1 MSVAK
6 DQLTDALNAT
16 FITYNG
22 NELTLQNDMG
32 NSKIQDKK
40 TGSIMGLK
48 EGYIPVAMQEHG
60 GILYIAS
67 YNPKE
72 KRSELGS
79 IPSPLFDYTISEP
92 DHDISCETFLFGEN
106 YNITN
111 TPIMLSLDNDTL
123 FYPGDAIKCGL
134 CISGDMPNLLRNAY
148 ILSDQL
154 SQVRSEQQTIEYP
167 YISTREKSG
176 LITLHLL
183 AIPSNSSESVD
194 LQQHEF
200 GPNKLS
206 AQWFFDSSNG
216 TNANSDTIVYPNI
229 QSGQLAVLPVRQT
242 ISDVKLLL
250 NSSTGQNEPY
260 YIQQDA
266 FIITVKYTKVQRPQS
281 SKFPY
286 THISGSCTLTIDGV
300 EQGVDSSKEF
310 VFSCITDK
318 KVTIKI
324 PNLDPG
330 TGTGP
335 DPRTVLINDT
345 LVEANKE
352 GFFTKEVGQS
362 TTIDIN
368 DTVSFKA
375 LTIIQTPIYP
385 IS

>member
-92 DHDISCETFLFGEN
+92 DHDTRCETFLFGEN

-154 SQVRSEQQTIEYP
+154 S
-167 YISTREKSG
+167 
-176 LITLHLL
+176 
-183 AIPSNSSESVD
+183 
-194 LQQHEF
+194 
-200 GPNKLS
+200 
-206 AQWFFDSSNG
+206 
-216 TNANSDTIVYPNI
+216 
-229 QSGQLAVLPVRQT
+229 
-242 ISDVKLLL
+242 
-250 NSSTGQNEPY
+250 
-260 YIQQDA
+260 
-266 FIITVKYTKVQRPQS
+266 
-281 SKFPY
+281 
-286 THISGSCTLTIDGV
+286 
-300 EQGVDSSKEF
+300 
-310 VFSCITDK
+310 
-318 KVTIKI
+318 
-324 PNLDPG
+324 
-330 TGTGP
+330 
-335 DPRTVLINDT
+335 
-345 LVEANKE
+345 
-352 GFFTKEVGQS
+352 
-362 TTIDIN
+362 
-368 DTVSFKA
+368 
-375 LTIIQTPIYP
+375 
-385 IS
+385 

>member
-92 DHDISCETFLFGEN
+92 DHDTSCDTFLFGKN

-111 TPIMLSLDNDTL
+111 TPIILSLDNDTL

-134 CISGDMPNLLRNAY
+134 CISGDMPNLLRNVY

-183 AIPSNSSESVD
+183 AIPSNSSESID

-200 GPNKLS
+200 GPNKVS
-206 AQWFFDSSNG
+206 TQWFFDSSNI
-216 TNANSDTIVYPNI
+216 TNTNSDTIIYPNI

-260 YIQQDA
+260 YIQQDVI
-266 FIITVKYTKVQRPQS
+266 IITVKYTALQKGGGALLPIARRT
-281 SKFPY
+281 Y
-286 THISGSCTLTIDGV
+286 CALTLNA
-300 EQGVDSSKEF
+300 ENQEVDNLKEF
-310 VFSCITDK
+310 VFSYPSNS
-318 KVTIKI
+318 VAIKI
-324 PNLDPG
+324 QDVASNDSV
-330 TGTGP
+330 TRI
-335 DPRTVLINDT
+335 RTVLINGESVQAED
-345 LVEANKE
+345 
-352 GFFTKEVGQS
+352 GFFTKTVDQS
-362 TTIDIN
+362 ATIDIT
-368 DTVSFKA
+368 DQSQ
-375 LTIIQTPIYP
+375 LH
-385 IS
+385 ISIN